1 MSAYNPYENML
12 RVLEEA
18 AQIAGYSEDQYT
30 MFRYP
35 ERELKVSFPVEMD
48 DGHIQMFE
56 GYRVQHNS
64 TRGPYKGGIR
74 YHPDVNLDEV
84 KALSAWMTLKC
95 ALANLPYGGAKGAVK
110 VDPRALSEGELRRLT
125 RRYTAAILPL
135 IGPDQ
140 DIPAPDV
147 NTNPEIM
154 GWIMD
159 TYSMFHGYTVPGV
172 VTGKPIDI
180 GGSLGRPEATGRG
193 VMICLMKL
201 LEKQGLAPEN
211 VRVAVQGMGNVGSM
225 AASLIAAQGCT
236 VVGVSD
242 VSGGLYCPDGLDIPD
257 IVRYLREKK
266 GNLLS
271 GYPAEGCRRIS
282 NEDLLTCS
290 CDVLIPAAMENQI
303 TKEVAEK
310 LQASYV
316 VEAANGPTAKDA
328 DDVLN
333 RRGIFLVPD
342 ILANSG
348 GVIVSYFEWAQNI
361 QSLTWGLKEI
371 NQKLYDIMTRAF
383 TEVWAVSEEY
393 HTTLR
398 MAANILALRR
408 IVTARKIRGTFP

>member
-1 MSAYNPYENML
+1 
-12 RVLEEA
+12 
-18 AQIAGYSEDQYT
+18 
-30 MFRYP
+30 
-35 ERELKVSFPVEMD
+35 
-48 DGHIQMFE
+48 
-56 GYRVQHNS
+56 
-64 TRGPYKGGIR
+64 
-74 YHPDVNLDEV
+74 
-84 KALSAWMTLKC
+84 
-95 ALANLPYGGAKGAVK
+95 
-110 VDPRALSEGELRRLT
+110 
-125 RRYTAAILPL
+125 
-135 IGPDQ
+135 
-140 DIPAPDV
+140 
-147 NTNPEIM
+147 
-154 GWIMD
+154 
-159 TYSMFHGYTVPGV
+159 
-172 VTGKPIDI
+172 
-180 GGSLGRPEATGRG
+180 
-193 VMICLMKL
+193 
-201 LEKQGLAPEN
+201 
-211 VRVAVQGMGNVGSM
+211 M